1 MHKISF
7 LLAAAW
13 AIGLSACGSDDSTT
27 GGQGGTTGSGGS
39 GGATTGTSSGGATG
53 SGGSTTASGG
63 SGGAGGATT
72 TTTGSGGADVQ
83 CAGENP
89 YFPTFGKTC
98 TSQDQCAVAIHQIN
112 CCGTRAAI
120 GILAADS
127 AAFAAA
133 EATCEA
139 QYPQCGCAQFPTKA
153 EDGDTTTDESL
164 IQVDCLAGSC
174 STFVP

>member
-1 MHKISF
+1 MSKTSF

-27 GGQGGTTGSGGS
+27 GGKGGTTGS

-63 SGGAGGATT
+63 TGGTT
-72 TTTGSGGADVQ
+72 TASGGADVQ
-83 CAGENP
+83 CTGENP

-112 CCGTRAAI
+112 CCGTREAM

-133 EATCEA
+133 ETTCEA
-139 QYPQCGCAQFPTKA
+139 QYPKCGCAQYPTNA